1 MIILQLLFWFVELTL
16 VLGIFSYCLYIT
28 GLFLSRFFEVPYV
41 PTGRE
46 TIEKVFSYIHPTK
59 DMKILELG
67 CGNGRVLCSA
77 VKRYGAHGKGVDM
90 NPAFIFFARI
100 RARLMGISKNVEF
113 ISGNAWETD
122 WSSTDVIY
130 LFMIPA
136 FLNAPRFLQKI
147 GDEARS
153 GTYIVSHWFEIEHI
167 RSKEVH
173 KIHSGQH
180 VTYVYRI

>member
-90 NPAFIFFARI
+90 NPVFIFFARNS
-100 RARLMGISKNVEF
+100 AN
-113 ISGNAWETD
+113 
-122 WSSTDVIY
+122 
-130 LFMIPA
+130 
-136 FLNAPRFLQKI
+136 
-147 GDEARS
+147 
-153 GTYIVSHWFEIEHI
+153 
-167 RSKEVH
+167 
-173 KIHSGQH
+173 
-180 VTYVYRI
+180 